1 MRKNGSKDLWTP
13 KTAEDRAA
21 VHEELEAIIA
31 SELFRSSGRYPA
43 FLRHIVEKTLN
54 GQVADLKERTL
65 GIEVFHRESAYN
77 TADDPVVRVCG
88 SEVRRRIAQFYQ
100 QSPERHEIEIE
111 LPPGRYVPQFWRA
124 APGEVPGPEISQQVN
139 GSDLAASGPGT
150 ESKAAEG
157 RAAEEPQTK
166 RSRLNWLVPFVA
178 GLLVEGLAVG
188 AVKVTLDRR
197 QANSSIM
204 QVWNPLLTNPNPV
217 LISVGR
223 PHPPDESKFPPLSE
237 TTIRGHFFQPSFR
250 VSITA
255 VAAISQI
262 AGFLEMRQKTFS
274 VHESDSNV
282 LDDLHNRPVVLI
294 NGNDNKWA
302 VLLLKP
308 LRFHLEPYPGKGRDA
323 SYVADTQH
331 PERRDWMVDNNQPF
345 LQQTVDYA
353 IVGRFYCPTT
363 NGPVV
368 VIAGLSSNGTEAGG
382 EFMASP
388 ERLAELAHRAHASLD
403 KNFEAVLKVEV
414 VGGNTGAA
422 TPIASQFW

>member
-1 MRKNGSKDLWTP
+1 MRNNNAKTLWTP

-21 VHEELEAIIA
+21 IHGELAAIIA
-31 SELFRSSGRYPA
+31 SEQFRSSGRYPV

-54 GQVADLKERTL
+54 GQITDLKERTL
-65 GIEVFHRESAYN
+65 GVEVFHRDSTYN

-100 QSPERHEIEIE
+100 QSQKRHEIEIE
-111 LPPGRYVPQFWRA
+111 LPPGRYVPQFWRV
-124 APGEVPGPEISQQVN
+124 APGVSSGQEMPQPTN
-139 GSDLAASGPGT
+139 GSQLPADGPGT
-150 ESKAAEG
+150 GNTVAEG
-157 RAAEEPQTK
+157 RVADEQQAR
-166 RSRLNWLVPFVA
+166 RSYLNWLTPFAA
-178 GLLVEGLAVG
+178 GLLLAVLVVG
-188 AVKVTLDRR
+188 AIELVLNQR
-197 QANSSIM
+197 QANSPIM

-223 PHPPDESKFPPLSE
+223 PHPPDESKFPALSE

-255 VAAISQI
+255 VSAISQI
-262 AGFLEMRQKTFS
+262 AGFLEMRKKTFR

-282 LDDLHNRPVVLI
+282 LDDLHGRPVVLI

-308 LRFHLEPYPGKGRDA
+308 LRFHPEPYPGEGHDA
-323 SYVADTQH
+323 SYIVDTQH
-331 PERRDWMVDNNQPF
+331 PERHDWMVDNDQPF
-345 LQQTVDYA
+345 LLQTVDYA

-388 ERLAELAHRAHASLD
+388 ERLAALAHDAHESLD

-414 VGGNTGAA
+414 VDGNTGAV
-422 TPIASQFW
+422 TPVASQFW